1 MESSAPGRGWRR
13 TLKLT
18 QGWVLFLNKGR
29 ETRAEDASLRKGAVK
44 KEKLSQ
50 TGECLPEGIES
61 CSAHRNEVLAHLDP
75 RCLAKRPVGP
85 FRANVLGTIYG
96 EIPVRLGFL
105 DACQQSAI
113 WPRCDGC

>member
-1 MESSAPGRGWRR
+1 M
-13 TLKLT
+13 
-18 QGWVLFLNKGR
+18 FLNKGH

-61 CSAHRNEVLAHLDP
+61 CSAHRSEVLAHLDP

-85 FRANVLGTIYG
+85 FRANVLGT
-96 EIPVRLGFL
+96 
-105 DACQQSAI
+105 SI
-113 WPRCDGC
+113 WGDSCETGLSGRVPTVVHLAAL